1 MGILRYKENGKNN
14 IDNINVDEIKE
25 REWEIEEIN
34 ASELVPGD
42 IIEVRERER
51 VGADCV
57 LI

>member
-1 MGILRYKENGKNN
+1 VGILRYKENGKNN